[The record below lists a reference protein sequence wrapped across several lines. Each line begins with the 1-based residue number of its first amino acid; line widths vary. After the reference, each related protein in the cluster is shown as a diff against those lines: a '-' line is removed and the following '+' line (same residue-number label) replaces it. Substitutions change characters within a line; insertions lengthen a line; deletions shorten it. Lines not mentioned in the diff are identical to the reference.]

1 MKKRFIDK
9 AIDITVITLVSIYVL
24 LPLFVV
30 VEYAFAKKWYASH
43 WWFPQELGLNHFV
56 EMFTLSNVG
65 KSIFL
70 SYLIASLVTLFT
82 LIIGLLAG
90 YALGTRG
97 FRETFKSVRFIES
110 LSNMPLAFPAITLGL
125 GLYPIYAKFGILNTI
140 PGVIFAHMV
149 RSVPY
154 ALRSIV
160 GAFLTIPPAYEEAAR
175 NLGAGRLR
183 VIRKIYLPLVWPG
196 MLAGAVFA
204 FTWSLNEFVLTLF
217 LGYPQIETM
226 PVQIYYYVG
235 GYYLQP
241 QTAAAL
247 SLFLL
252 VPSLILMYLVELISK
267 PKTQFSGLG
276 T

>member
-1 MKKRFIDK
+1 MKKRVLDK
-9 AIDITVITLVSIYVL
+9 AIDITVITLVTLYVF
-24 LPLFVV
+24 LPLFIV
-30 VEYAFAKKWYASH
+30 VEYAFAKKWYPSH
-43 WWFPQELGLNHFV
+43 WWFPQELGVSHFV
-56 EMFTLSNVG
+56 EMFALSNVG
-65 KSIFL
+65 KSLFL
-70 SYLIASLVTLFT
+70 SYVIASFVTLFT
-82 LIIGLLAG
+82 LIIALLAG
-90 YALGTRG
+90 YVLGTRA
-97 FRETFKSVRFIES
+97 FRETFKSVRLVES
-110 LSNMPLAFPAITLGL
+110 LSNIPLAFPAITLGL
-125 GLYPIYAKFGILNTI
+125 GLYPIYADLGILNTI

-160 GAFLTIPPAYEEAAR
+160 GAFLTIPPDYEEAAR
-175 NLGAGRLR
+175 NLGSGRLR
-183 VIRKIYLPLVWPG
+183 IIRKIYLPLVWPG

-252 VPSLILMYLVELISK
+252 IPSLFLMYLVEMISK
-267 PKTQFSGLG
+267 PRAEFTVVGG
-276 T
+276 

>member
-1 MKKRFIDK
+1 MIKRYLNK
-9 AIDITVITLVSIYVL
+9 TIDIIIIISIVMYVL

-43 WWFPQELGLNHFV
+43 WWFPQELGLKHFV

-70 SYLIASLVTLFT
+70 SYLIASFVTLFT

-90 YALGTRG
+90 YVLGTKG
-97 FRETFKSVRFIES
+97 FREKFRSARFVES

-125 GLYPIYAKFGILNTI
+125 GLYPIYANLGILNTI

-160 GAFLTIPPAYEEAAR
+160 GAFLTIPSDYDETSSDHEA
-175 NLGAGRLR
+175 
-183 VIRKIYLPLVWPG
+183 
-196 MLAGAVFA
+196 
-204 FTWSLNEFVLTLF
+204 
-217 LGYPQIETM
+217 
-226 PVQIYYYVG
+226 
-235 GYYLQP
+235 
-241 QTAAAL
+241 
-247 SLFLL
+247 
-252 VPSLILMYLVELISK
+252 
-267 PKTQFSGLG
+267 
-276 T
+276 